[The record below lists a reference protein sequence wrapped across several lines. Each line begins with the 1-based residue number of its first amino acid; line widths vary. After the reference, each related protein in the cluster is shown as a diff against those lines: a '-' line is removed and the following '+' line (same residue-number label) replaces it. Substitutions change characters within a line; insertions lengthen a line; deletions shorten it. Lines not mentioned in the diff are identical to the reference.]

1 MTENITTFENNYD
14 NDNHDYNIT
23 DTQEPDITSYVD
35 DYGDTVSINND
46 YDNDYTELLTNSIIK
61 NIDDQI
67 QQSNYETEQSITALE
82 KKDRLARAA
91 ELKRNEIYRKAPL
104 KYEQDGSL
112 INDSDAMIRAKTY
125 ANKVIHATDWLL
137 EATENIA
144 DFGQGDWIDHSNDFL
159 IERNGRLYDA
169 NNKDFIG
176 AEDITRQDLIDQ
188 YLTAEDDPNAQNV
201 VYYLRKFDGYNP
213 DGSTKYIYKVGTD
226 RISAYGRNKDQYIKD
241 GYEIV
246 SEKRFA
252 GAENWENLWH
262 SLDENLNHRVVD
274 YGIVLTPDGRMNR
287 DKASRI
293 NYGTGYT
300 ELYDSDLLGLDT
312 GSKEDYAKN
321 LDRSK
326 LMYQQYMQRP
336 KDSNFIDA
344 IQASTLGL
352 VTGTADAVL
361 DLFTPGDNTLLND
374 YNQEWADK
382 VAGYDR
388 HYGASKVNEAD
399 AAFRRGDILTG
410 LFDAVQAAPSFI
422 GESLP
427 YMAAMSVGAGEVA
440 GTARA
445 LKLVNAVSEAKKAG
459 STTEEIANLI
469 AKTKKT
475 MNHKELKVYDTF
487 KDSENTLKAL
497 NLIAK
502 GAGVEAVNLELTNQI
517 INERMKA
524 KKAAGQDPTVSAG
537 EAVALYMS
545 QLPFTLLDKVAFDDI
560 INVKGISK
568 ALKSAINKT
577 SNATKKEFTTRL
589 LDKSRSFL
597 TSATEEGLQEYVQQW
612 GQLIGEQ
619 YGIDNKDVM
628 DILKDT
634 KNQLEA
640 RQAAIAGAAAGI
652 GMHTVPASISGSK
665 AFTNALFNHIA
676 QKRKI
681 KNLENIVNNLDD
693 DQFEFYINNEQ
704 NDIDTSKANTELM
717 NDTKIVL
724 KRAKSVDEMIES
736 SIPEVKSFGE
746 HLRDIAIYE
755 AFKDDKFN
763 NYIADSIRNNI
774 SASISPEIIVLLD
787 TNMVQKAINNDD
799 VKDKIT
805 DDDYR
810 KRLAKA
816 YLNAPLDL
824 KIKVIKQDAVSNN
837 EETKLIDNNNNPF
850 HEHSRNND
858 LYNKFIKPN
867 EKKVFEE
874 SKDLI
879 DNQIVSIDNK
889 IKEYNNKIKDR
900 EERLYNH
907 KLARQE
913 AIATGSGVKLFN
925 NEDINVNEFNEDPKG
940 FINKIKSFGT
950 KSKIIDNIKNYSD
963 EALERAYNHPDA
975 SLAVKK
981 AIDNVL
987 NIRVKTRTKLA
998 NIETELEPGEYKI
1011 RLVSNSVRH
1020 SNKVLNNVKNE
1031 INKKKN
1037 YKYYNELEDH
1047 LIAANSAYTLGRINE
1062 NEYENILSD
1071 IAVKLMDSLSNN
1083 EQKTKLSKSIVELYD
1098 VFSDSNLP
1106 LYRKNKVMQSM
1117 LAKFGQNTLK
1127 SAKDKDIFSNDLK
1140 LLERFNQKAFNT
1152 IMNNAKKTS
1161 IDTKEE
1167 KKHILKMIDIAEK
1180 VGDITSKQADVF
1192 RKRIEIIS
1200 KNSRNTTDK
1209 ENRNKYKTKKTLL
1222 TSKKVNKLIESNRN
1236 KQILTKAYIK
1246 DLDYKYTQEDLTSEE
1261 KAKREK
1267 LVNKLEALKKQ
1278 NKEII
1283 DFSTSEQLSNES
1295 FDEIFDIIEEVDE
1308 ESKEEVKFLFNL
1320 CLKKL

>member
-1 MTENITTFENNYD
+1 MNEDYQIPQLSDQEPVGYVDEYGNEVTTNNDVANYYQQYADAVSYD
-14 NDNHDYNIT
+14 NMIQAN
-23 DTQEPDITSYVD
+23 QA
-35 DYGDTVSINND
+35 
-46 YDNDYTELLTNSIIK
+46 ELESQKI
-61 NIDDQI
+61 
-67 QQSNYETEQSITALE
+67 LE
-82 KKDRLARAA
+82 KQKNLARAA

-125 ANKVIHATDWLL
+125 ANKVIHAADWLL
-137 EATENIA
+137 EATENVV
-144 DFGQGDWIDHSNDFL
+144 DFGQGDWIDHDTGFKA
-159 IERNGRLYDA
+159 EVNGREY
-169 NNKDFIG
+169 NMGNKDFIG
-176 AEDITRQDLIDQ
+176 AKGLTRQDLIDQ
-188 YLTAEDDPNAQNV
+188 FLTAEDDPNAEGG

-213 DGSTKYIYKVGTD
+213 DGSTKYIYKVGYAHD
-226 RISAYGRNKDQYIKD
+226 GAYNRYKDQYIQD
-241 GYEIV
+241 GYEIIA
-246 SEKRFA
+246 EKKFA
-252 GAENWENLWH
+252 GALDWENKWH
-262 SLDENLNHRVVD
+262 ALQENLDDRVLTVTSD
-274 YGIVLTPDGRMNR
+274 EVLTPDGLLPR
-287 DKASRI
+287 DKASKI
-293 NYGTGYT
+293 NFGSGKT
-300 ELYDSDLLGLDT
+300 ELYYNDPLGLDT

-321 LDRSK
+321 LERSK
-326 LMYQQYMQRP
+326 LIYQQYMQRP

-344 IQASTLGL
+344 IQAGALGL
-352 VTGTADAVL
+352 ATGTADAVL
-361 DLFTPGDNTLLND
+361 DLFTPGDNTLLNN

-410 LFDAVQAAPSFI
+410 LWDAVQAAPSFI

-427 YMAAMSVGAGEVA
+427 YMAAMSIGAGEVA

-459 STTEEIANLI
+459 STAEEIANLI

-475 MNHKELKVYDTF
+475 MNPKELKVYDTF

-502 GAGVEAVNLELTNQI
+502 GAGIEAVNLELTNQI

-560 INVKGISK
+560 VNVKGISK

-577 SNATKKEFTTRL
+577 SDATKKEFTTRL

-640 RQAAIAGAAAGI
+640 RQAAIAGAAAGV
-652 GMHTVPASISGSK
+652 GMHTIPGSK
-665 AFTNALFNHIA
+665 AFANAAINHIA

-681 KNLENIVNNLDD
+681 KNLETIVNNLDD
-693 DQFEFYINNEQ
+693 DQFNFYINNEQ
-704 NDIDTSKANTELM
+704 NDIDASKANAELM

-724 KRAKSVDEMIES
+724 KRAKTIDEMIES

-774 SASISPEIIVLLD
+774 SASISPETIMLLD
-787 TNMVQKAINNDD
+787 PEMTQKAINNEE
-799 VKDKIT
+799 VKEKIT
-805 DDDYR
+805 DEEYR

-816 YLNAPLDL
+816 YLDAPLDL

-850 HEHSRNND
+850 HEYLKNND
-858 LYNKFIKPN
+858 LYNKFIKHT
-867 EKKVFEE
+867 EKKIFEE
-874 SKDLI
+874 SKGII
-879 DNQIVSIDNK
+879 DEQIASIDGKVKEYRNK
-889 IKEYNNKIKDR
+889 IKER
-900 EERLYNH
+900 EERLHNH

-913 AIATGSGVKLFN
+913 AIDTGSGIKSFN
-925 NEDINVNEFNEDPKG
+925 DNDIDVEEFNKDPKG
-940 FINKIKSFGT
+940 FINKIMSFKT
-950 KSKIIDNIKNYSD
+950 KSKITDNIKHYSD
-963 EALERAYNHPDA
+963 EALQRAYNHPNS

-981 AIDNVL
+981 AIDSVL
-987 NIRVKTRTKLA
+987 NTREKTRTRLA
-998 NIETELEPGEYKI
+998 NIETELEPDEYKI
-1011 RLVSNSVRH
+1011 RLVSNAVRH
-1020 SNKVLNNVKNE
+1020 SNRILNNVKNE
-1031 INKKKN
+1031 INKKKK

-1047 LIAANSAYTLGRINE
+1047 LIAANSAYTLGRIDE
-1062 NEYENILSD
+1062 SEYENILSN
-1071 IAVKLMDSLSNN
+1071 IAVKLMDSLVNN
-1083 EQKTKLSKSIVELYD
+1083 EQKTKLSKLVVELGD
-1098 VFSDSNLP
+1098 IFKDSNLP

-1117 LAKFGQNTLK
+1117 LAKFGQSSLK
-1127 SAKDKDIFSNDLK
+1127 EAKDKDIFGENIY

-1152 IMNNAKKTS
+1152 IMNHAKKTS
-1161 IDTKEE
+1161 IKTKEE
-1167 KKHILKMIDIAEK
+1167 KKHILKMIDVAEK
-1180 VGDITSKQADVF
+1180 VGDITNKQADIF
-1192 RKRIEIIS
+1192 RKRIEAIS
-1200 KNSRNTTDK
+1200 KNARNTVDK
-1209 ENRNKYKTKKTLL
+1209 EDRKKYKVKKTLL
-1222 TSKKVNKLIESNRN
+1222 TSKAANKLVEKNHS
-1236 KQILTKAYIK
+1236 KQILTKAYIS

-1261 KAKREK
+1261 KAKREE
-1267 LVNKLEALKKQ
+1267 LINKLDALKKQ

-1283 DFSTSEQLSNES
+1283 DFSTSEQLSNER
-1295 FDEIFDIIEEVDE
+1295 FDEIFDIIGEVDE
-1308 ESKEEVKFLFNL
+1308 ESKEEVKSLFNF
-1320 CLKKL
+1320 CLNKL